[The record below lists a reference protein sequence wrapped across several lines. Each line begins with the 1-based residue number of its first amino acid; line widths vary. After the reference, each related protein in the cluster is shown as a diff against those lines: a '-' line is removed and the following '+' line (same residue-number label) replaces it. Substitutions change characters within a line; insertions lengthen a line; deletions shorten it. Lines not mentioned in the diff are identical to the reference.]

1 MVLVVEQFVSQ
12 LAGVIGRKLD
22 VHRQPQFDGAWA
34 DGHQRANVAVGVI
47 ELAFLDIAGR
57 IGGKDEIGLAEF
69 LRQQLCQ
76 VDSTVQA
83 LAIQLA
89 EAAGRFFRVT
99 QEHQGLGAVSRLRTA
114 FAGLKGKE
122 QGTCHQ
128 QGRKEHQGA
137 ALQAMGELEFVD
149 H

>member
-1 MVLVVEQFVSQ
+1 MRHFVDQFRQVAVRPGRIDSGVVVLVVEQFVSQ

-76 VDSTVQA
+76 VDSTV
-83 LAIQLA
+83 
-89 EAAGRFFRVT
+89 
-99 QEHQGLGAVSRLRTA
+99 
-114 FAGLKGKE
+114 
-122 QGTCHQ
+122 
-128 QGRKEHQGA
+128 
-137 ALQAMGELEFVD
+137 
-149 H
+149 